1 MCILD
6 LSNVLMYEFHYDY
19 IKNKRCNSTLLFT
32 DADNL
37 IMIFKKILVMV
48 NKYLILVNIM
58 ISQNIMTIHDDTN
71 KLFVSEIKDETW
83 GVAIEEFVALKQK
96 MLRFRWMIIV
106 SIKKERV

>member
-58 ISQNIMTIHDDTN
+58 ISQNIMMIHDDTN
-71 KLFVSEIKDETW
+71 K
-83 GVAIEEFVALKQK
+83 EFVGLKQK
-96 MLRFRWMIIV
+96 MLRFWWMIIV
-106 SIKKERV
+106 NIRKQKV